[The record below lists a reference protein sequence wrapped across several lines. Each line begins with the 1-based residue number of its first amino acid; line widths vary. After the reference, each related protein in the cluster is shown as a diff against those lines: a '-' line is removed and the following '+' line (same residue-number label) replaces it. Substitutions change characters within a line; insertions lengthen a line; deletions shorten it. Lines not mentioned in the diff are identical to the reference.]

1 MILRKPAPGP
11 AFPCAHGWLDL
22 SRPANG
28 PMHPQPQCKGAPM
41 AEEFLNRIRH
51 KDLRARVTSADRAA
65 ELIRDG
71 MVLGMSGFTRSGEA
85 DRKSVV

>member
-1 MILRKPAPGP
+1 
-11 AFPCAHGWLDL
+11 
-22 SRPANG
+22 
-28 PMHPQPQCKGAPM
+28 M

-85 DRKSVV
+85 KAVPLALARSG